1 MVDIFFFLFYDLPT
15 CHHHAEN
22 LTRRL
27 GRRYRADGRVTAV
40 SWEMKMRQR
49 QDPRT
54 ARRRYPAERTGHRP
68 STTNW
73 CQREREREREI
84 RMRRNRRL
92 PAAGS
97 VGYRRARIRRHFRLS
112 YIPVSVILLGN
123 EALTA
128 QQGVPSR
135 LWPLVEIQTSCFCFT
150 FAKVI
155 FICLLM

>member
-1 MVDIFFFLFYDLPT
+1 MVVDIFFFLFCDLPT

-27 GRRYRADGRVTAV
+27 GRRYRADGRATAV
-40 SWEMKMRQR
+40 SFRMKMRQR

-73 CQREREREREI
+73 CQRERERERDQYETKSSPASGRECWI
-84 RMRRNRRL
+84 PPCKNKKTL
-92 PAAGS
+92 PTIL
-97 VGYRRARIRRHFRLS
+97 YTCE
-112 YIPVSVILLGN
+112 PVSVILLGN

-128 QQGVPSR
+128 HQGFLLGFDLSWKFRRPVFASLSR
-135 LWPLVEIQTSCFCFT
+135 
-150 FAKVI
+150 K
-155 FICLLM
+155 